1 MRFDWDDDKEKV
13 NIEKHGLDFSTAA
26 LVFDDYERIEK
37 FDDIHSIDEDR
48 YVTIGQIKEVL
59 VIVVV
64 VYTPRNPNIIRII
77 SARVAT
83 KKEQE
88 AYYGKKY

>member
-88 AYYGKKY
+88 AYYGKKH